1 MYPNES
7 TFIIF
12 LKKKCLNC
20 LSMFHHHVPS
30 HLHTSQASQAQ
41 QLQGM
46 CPAEAPPEGTQ
57 GGAIDHHVAAKA
69 LMGWEVKPQH
79 S

>member
-1 MYPNES
+1 MS
-7 TFIIF
+7 KLFI
-12 LKKKCLNC
+12 
-20 LSMFHHHVPS
+20 HVPFIMCPS

-69 LMGWEVKPQH
+69 LMGWEVKTTTFMKIVE
-79 S
+79 